1 MFKKQFTTISIATLA
16 AFGAFAMSTG
26 GASAG
31 GLKISFH
38 GGHGHWGHGHHR
50 HHWGFYGRPAYV
62 SYPYAPACY
71 YVRRGG
77 GLYKVCPVY

>member
-16 AFGAFAMSTG
+16 ALGALAMSTG

-31 GLKISFH
+31 GVRISFH
-38 GGHGHWGHGHHR
+38 GGHGHWGHR
-50 HHWGFYGRPAYV
+50 PHHWGFYRPPVYV
-62 SYPYAPACY
+62 SYPYARPCY
-71 YVRRGG
+71 FVRRGG

>member
-16 AFGAFAMSTG
+16 ALGALAMSTG

-31 GLKISFH
+31 GIKISFGH
-38 GGHGHWGHGHHR
+38 GHFGHGHWGHHR
-50 HHWGFYGRPAYV
+50 PHWGYYRPAYV
-62 SYPYAPACY
+62 SYPYVRTCHF
-71 YVRRGG
+71 VRRGG